1 MDRIEELSARLA
13 EVEAHNVRLME
24 HVKGQ
29 DVFEQQY
36 KSALASKDDEITHHL
51 LVLGES
57 ATSEAEKDKRI
68 EELEALVSRGRA
80 QIAVMGGAGDRLTS
94 ENAELREKWHSFS
107 KATLGEWAEL
117 KKERDTLKE
126 EVAELRESAKRADLW
141 KDRSE

>member
-1 MDRIEELSARLA
+1 MSVGMCACGNPGCKYCDP
-13 EVEAHNVRLME
+13 NVWNDSNPKIVI
-24 HVKGQ
+24 HQ
-29 DVFEQQY
+29 HSPQQ
-36 KSALASKDDEITHHL
+36 LEMQHTI
-51 LVLGES
+51 
-57 ATSEAEKDKRI
+57 AT
-68 EELEALVSRGRA
+68 
-80 QIAVMGGAGDRLTS
+80 LTS

>member
-1 MDRIEELSARLA
+1 MNETGHDCVAVSWYTECPICRI
-13 EVEAHNVRLME
+13 
-24 HVKGQ
+24 
-29 DVFEQQY
+29 D
-36 KSALASKDDEITHHL
+36 TL
-51 LVLGES
+51 LNRV
-57 ATSEAEKDKRI
+57 
-68 EELEALVSRGRA
+68 EELEVLVSRGRA